1 MLKWTVAAVA
11 MAGALLSCSAGGMEV
26 AGPGPAAPTSDI
38 PVVAEPDVSAMVVV
52 QASGRFAVGDTVRVD
67 LANVA
72 EERWVAY
79 YEGARRAGR
88 VSLEQLGPV
97 GVGTMVVT
105 AGTLNVRSCPS
116 PRCQVVAQL
125 NRGQQISVD
134 GFRPGWYRV
143 QGEGRPIGFA
153 SAEYLSLPVVY
164 PRTVLDEIER
174 ATRSYYSSELSDLSL
189 DGYGVLFNGY
199 RVEFDAE
206 LLSIEFYTR
215 FAEGEPAVAVCNA
228 MRGIASFVEAMMAE
242 VPSSVLPAYSAAVYL
257 DVADVQ
263 AGQRVVVAGLAAG
276 GSVYCAASH

>member
-1 MLKWTVAAVA
+1 
-11 MAGALLSCSAGGMEV
+11 
-26 AGPGPAAPTSDI
+26 
-38 PVVAEPDVSAMVVV
+38 
-52 QASGRFAVGDTVRVD
+52 
-67 LANVA
+67 
-72 EERWVAY
+72 
-79 YEGARRAGR
+79 
-88 VSLEQLGPV
+88 
-97 GVGTMVVT
+97 
-105 AGTLNVRSCPS
+105 
-116 PRCQVVAQL
+116 
-125 NRGQQISVD
+125 
-134 GFRPGWYRV
+134 
-143 QGEGRPIGFA
+143 
-153 SAEYLSLPVVY
+153 LPVVY